1 MEFESFISELDNLL
15 ENAQFTQIIEKVG
28 ETNEE
33 WKDDATVRLKLA
45 DALTQLGRL
54 PEALKIYELLISH
67 HTNHPWAYIGLAKLY
82 SRQKENELS
91 INTLDEGLASCQ
103 EKEQLLLVKASL
115 LNEYEKPQQA
125 LDILEELLLALPH
138 DRWVLLAKLDSLNQ
152 LKLYDQAVDFAA
164 TLHEKLPSDD
174 VLLYRH
180 AHALINSKIKQSS
193 REDCLQ
199 LLFSAQK
206 ANKLAIDCALNI
218 LQLAATFLTAK
229 ERLSAIDTFKNKV
242 QKTKQEVFVVQSYEL
257 IFGASFALQYL
268 LKLPTYQLTT
278 LLPTCSDIFTSAGQ
292 LPLYTHLLTL
302 LLEESSTA
310 NILNTLIDAYERLG
324 KVSDARRLA
333 AHFPELFAQ
342 LDQTQQAQ
350 FNSDYAEGNYRQVLE
365 NAEGLLEQQLIQ
377 TLPNSVRQSYAECT
391 DLTGLKVEQIQMYI
405 KDELTM
411 GNRASLNIK
420 ICKAVFNSDNLESKT
435 KFGHCIERVSKFYQ
449 SSNSQQNTVIQNNN
463 SIPLKV
469 VQFWNTKIKPRQI
482 TLNMQTWSAAPGFSY
497 ECFSTSSAN
506 TFFKDSED
514 NDFPATM
521 NKCALPAEQSDYF
534 RLRYLWEHGGIYSD
548 ADDILIGDLFS
559 LLYSDK
565 NLVLMK
571 EPYGVGNNFIAVA
584 PKHPVIGAALERA
597 KHALN
602 NRLQVMTWFKTGP
615 GLLISCLGEYIE
627 WCAENQQVPDV
638 HILRPEQF
646 RTEVTT
652 HCNYPAK
659 QHLGWVNFMQL

>member
-103 EKEQLLLVKASL
+103 EKDQLLLVKASL

-125 LDILEELLLALPH
+125 LDILEELLVALPH
-138 DRWVLLAKLDSLNQ
+138 DRWVLLAKLDSLNR

-180 AHALINSKIKQSS
+180 AHALINSKVKQSS

-206 ANKLAIDCALNI
+206 ANKLDIDCALDI

-229 ERLSAIDTFKNKV
+229 ERLRAIDTFKNKV

-268 LKLPTYQLTT
+268 LKLPTYQLAT
-278 LLPTCSDIFTSAGQ
+278 LLPTCFDIFTSAGQ

-302 LLEESSTA
+302 VLEENSTA
-310 NILNTLIDAYERLG
+310 NHLNTLISAHVRKGQL
-324 KVSDARRLA
+324 SDARKLST
-333 AHFPELFAQ
+333 HYPELFSQ
-342 LDQTQQAQ
+342 LEHSQQAQ
-350 FNSDYAEGNYRQVLE
+350 LYTDYAEGNYRRVLE
-365 NAEGLLEQQLIQ
+365 KAEGLLEQQLMHS
-377 TLPNSVRQSYAECT
+377 LPNSVRQSYVECT
-391 DLTGLKVEQIQMYI
+391 DLTGLKIEQIQKCI

-420 ICKAVFNSDNLESKT
+420 ICKAVFNSDNLETKT
-435 KFGHCIERVSKFYQ
+435 KFGKCIEAVSNYYLTL
-449 SSNSQQNTVIQNNN
+449 NSLQNTDIQSNN

-482 TLNMQTWSAAPGFSY
+482 DLNMQTWTTAPGFEY

-506 TFFKDSED
+506 TFFIDSED
-514 NDFPATM
+514 NDFPVTM

-534 RLRYLWEHGGIYSD
+534 RLCYLWEHGGIYAD
-548 ADDILIGDLFS
+548 ADDILVGNLFS
-559 LLYSDK
+559 LLDTDK
-565 NLVLMK
+565 NLILMK

-584 PKHPVIGAALERA
+584 PKHPVVGAALERA
-597 KHALN
+597 KHALD

-615 GLLISCLGEYIE
+615 GLLISCLGEYVD
-627 WCAENQQVPDV
+627 WCTENQQVPDV
-638 HILRPEQF
+638 HILRPEEF
-646 RTEVTT
+646 RKEVTT
-652 HCNYPAK
+652 HCNYPGK